1 MIALLTGQLVTKEPS
16 EVILDVSGVG
26 YHLAIT
32 LQTYEELPEVGK
44 DTTLQVFTYVREET
58 LALYGFASR
67 EEKEVFIKLLKVSGI
82 GPKLALAILSGVPP
96 HDFVTA
102 VQDEDFARLNAI
114 PGVGR
119 KTAERIIVDL
129 KGKLLTTTLISKPIS
144 GNQGSSKIYDD
155 ALSALLNLGYNK
167 GHAEKALGTVGV
179 TNKAQLSQVIR
190 DVLKE
195 LSNI

>member
-1 MIALLTGQLVTKEPS
+1 MIALLTGQIVAKGPS
-16 EVILDVSGVG
+16 EIIIDVSGVG
-26 YHLAIT
+26 YSLSIT
-32 LQTYEELPEVGK
+32 LQTYEKIPEIGES
-44 DTTLQVFTYVREET
+44 TTLQVFTYVREDT
-58 LALYGFASR
+58 LALYGFATR
-67 EEKEVFIKLLKVSGI
+67 DEKEVFIKLLKVSGI

-102 VQDEDFARLNAI
+102 VQGEDFARLNAI

-129 KGKLLTTTLISKPIS
+129 KGKLLTTAIVSGPMSGSK
-144 GNQGSSKIYDD
+144 SSSQIYDD
-155 ALSALLNLGYNK
+155 ALSALVNLGYNK
-167 GHAEKALGTVGV
+167 VHAEKALGTVGIANR
-179 TNKAQLSQVIR
+179 TQLSQLIK